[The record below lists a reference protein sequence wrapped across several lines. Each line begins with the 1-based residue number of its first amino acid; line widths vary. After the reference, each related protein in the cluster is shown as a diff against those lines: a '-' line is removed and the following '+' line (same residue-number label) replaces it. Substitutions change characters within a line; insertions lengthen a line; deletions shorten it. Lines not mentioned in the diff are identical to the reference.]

1 MKKLLYHLG
10 LCLSVILLA
19 TGCGSN
25 NLAELLEHVPADA
38 DFVMT
43 GDIKTILESAG
54 GKVEGSEVK
63 MPSYVGEMQSDRE
76 ARNMEEALRWIK
88 NSGIDVTSCAMVFH
102 KFQDRYP
109 VIVFAI
115 ADKDQLKKALE
126 VEGFKEKDEVDDVD
140 IYVKKDDGYSIFEV
154 SLANKYGVELPI
166 PEDTNQHA
174 MGGFMNQSKDNPPK
188 GSLNSDYLEYMK
200 KLREQQ
206 QGQNSNYTRQSYVAI
221 DGGYGYWIDKVY
233 SDDNEGMKIMKQ
245 YLLSLSNRPMADTDM
260 ADYVSDGKA
269 AGMIAKLPSELRREM
284 AKAGVPEE
292 MANLYSGYVC
302 LNVKIDGDEAEARL
316 KLFDANGK
324 AKTTEDWGKMMDMKA
339 KIDPEALAYMSPEE
353 CLVYAVSMKNV
364 NWDKYMDQF
373 ASAANL
379 SRQDKSV
386 LTVMK
391 SYLEKFDGTVA
402 IGVGLKNGKTSI
414 EAIDKG
420 EEVLNHLP
428 VTIVAQTKE
437 GKAASL
443 IKDVKSLLGSQNEIF
458 YTSTANGLRVNLP
471 KNIGTLWF
479 EAKDNML
486 ILSSNPI
493 KKGSN
498 PVAEHVNFQDYIFA
512 AALHLGKDNPLMR
525 DFDVKSDLT
534 ATIAFDAEAGEAVLK
549 LKMTGEGET
558 GLIERFVRSVIGM
571 GKKYEQMREERRQQY
586 YEDYMAADT
595 ILPEPDYYG
604 EDSVAVE

>member
-54 GKVEGSEVK
+54 GKAEGSEVK
-63 MPSYVGEMQSDRE
+63 MPDYIGTMQSDRD
-76 ARNMEEALRWIK
+76 AREMEKDLQWLK
-88 NSGIDVTSCAMVFH
+88 NSGIDVTSGAVVFL
-102 KFQDRYP
+102 KYQDRAP
-109 VIVFAI
+109 FIVFAI
-115 ADKDQLKKALE
+115 TDKDKLKKALE
-126 VEGFKEKDEVDDVD
+126 VEGFNENDKVDDVD
-140 IYVKKDDGYSIFEV
+140 IYVKKDEGE
-154 SLANKYGVELPI
+154 YG
-166 PEDTNQHA
+166 
-174 MGGFMNQSKDNPPK
+174 S
-188 GSLNSDYLEYMK
+188 
-200 KLREQQ
+200 
-206 QGQNSNYTRQSYVAI
+206 YTRNSYVAI
-221 DGGYGYWIDKVY
+221 DGGYGYWIPDVW
-233 SDDNEGMKIMKQ
+233 SDDDKGMKMIKQ
-245 YLLSLSNRPMADTDM
+245 YLLSLSNNTMASTDI
-260 ADYVSDGKA
+260 ADYVSEGNV

-302 LNVKIDGDEAEARL
+302 INSKLDGDEAEARL
-316 KLFDANGK
+316 KLFDENGK
-324 AKTTEDWGKMMDMKA
+324 AKTTEDWNKMMDIKA

-353 CLVYAVSMKNV
+353 SLIYAVSMKNI

-373 ASAANL
+373 DSSGRL
-379 SRQDKSV
+379 SRQDKSF
-386 LTVMK
+386 LTIVK

-402 IGVGLKNGKTSI
+402 IGVGLKNGKASI
-414 EAIDKG
+414 EAIDRG
-420 EEVLNHLP
+420 EKVLDHLP
-428 VTIVAQTKE
+428 LTIVAQTKE

-443 IKDVKSLLGSQNEIF
+443 IKDIKSLLGNQNELF
-458 YTSTANGLRVNLP
+458 YTSTSNGLRLTLP
-471 KNIGTLWF
+471 KEAGTLWL

-486 ILSSNPI
+486 ILSTLPV

-512 AALHLGKDNPLMR
+512 AALHLGKDNALMR
-525 DFDVKSDLT
+525 DFDIKNDLT
-534 ATIAFDAEAGEAVLK
+534 ATLAFDAEEGELVLK
-549 LKMTGEGET
+549 VKMTGEGET

-595 ILPEPDYYG
+595 IAYLPEPDYYG

>member
-54 GKVEGSEVK
+54 GKAEGSEVK
-63 MPSYVGEMQSDRE
+63 MPDYIGTMQSDRD
-76 ARNMEEALRWIK
+76 AREMEKDLQWLK
-88 NSGIDVTSCAMVFH
+88 NSGIDVTSGAVVFL
-102 KFQDRYP
+102 KYQDRAP
-109 VIVFAI
+109 FIVFAI
-115 ADKDQLKKALE
+115 TDKDKLKKALE
-126 VEGFKEKDEVDDVD
+126 VEGFNENDKVDDVD
-140 IYVKKDDGYSIFEV
+140 IYVKKDEGE
-154 SLANKYGVELPI
+154 YG
-166 PEDTNQHA
+166 
-174 MGGFMNQSKDNPPK
+174 S
-188 GSLNSDYLEYMK
+188 
-200 KLREQQ
+200 
-206 QGQNSNYTRQSYVAI
+206 YTRNSYVAI
-221 DGGYGYWIDKVY
+221 DGGYGYWIPDVW
-233 SDDNEGMKIMKQ
+233 SDDDKGMKMIKQ
-245 YLLSLSNRPMADTDM
+245 YLLSLSNNTMASTDI
-260 ADYVSDGKA
+260 ADYVSEGNV

-302 LNVKIDGDEAEARL
+302 INSKLDGDEAEARL
-316 KLFDANGK
+316 KLFDENGK
-324 AKTTEDWGKMMDMKA
+324 AKTTEDWNKMMDIKA

-353 CLVYAVSMKNV
+353 SLIYAVSMKNI

-373 ASAANL
+373 DSSGRL
-379 SRQDKSV
+379 SRQDKSF
-386 LTVMK
+386 LTIVK

-402 IGVGLKNGKTSI
+402 IGVGLKNGKASI
-414 EAIDKG
+414 EAIDRG
-420 EEVLNHLP
+420 EKVLDHLP
-428 VTIVAQTKE
+428 LTIVAQTKE

-443 IKDVKSLLGSQNEIF
+443 IKDIKSLLGNQNELF
-458 YTSTANGLRVNLP
+458 YTSTSNGLRLTLP
-471 KNIGTLWF
+471 KEAGTLWL

-486 ILSSNPI
+486 ILSTLPV

-512 AALHLGKDNPLMR
+512 AALHLGKDNALMR
-525 DFDVKSDLT
+525 DFDIKNDLT
-534 ATIAFDAEAGEAVLK
+534 ATLAFDAEEGELVLK
-549 LKMTGEGET
+549 VKMTGEGET

-595 ILPEPDYYG
+595 TAYLPEPVYYD

>member
-1 MKKLLYHLG
+1 MRIREKPKNCRRNRLKWIILTNFATKRIFCFKKSNNTHTINSKSFTLMKKLLYHLG
-10 LCLSVILLA
+10 LCLSVIILTTA
-19 TGCGSN
+19 CGSN
-25 NLAELLEHVPADA
+25 RLSELLEHVPADA

-54 GKVEGSEVK
+54 GKAEGSEVR
-63 MPSYVGEMQSDRE
+63 MPDYFGEMQSDRE
-76 ARNMEEALRWIK
+76 AREMEEDQRWIK
-88 NSGIDVTSCAMVFH
+88 NSGIDVTSCAMVIH
-102 KFQDRYP
+102 KYQDRYP

-115 ADKDQLKKALE
+115 ADKDKLKKALE

-140 IYVKKDDGYSIFEV
+140 IYVKKDEGYS
-154 SLANKYGVELPI
+154 S
-166 PEDTNQHA
+166 
-174 MGGFMNQSKDNPPK
+174 
-188 GSLNSDYLEYMK
+188 
-200 KLREQQ
+200 
-206 QGQNSNYTRQSYVAI
+206 YTRQSYVAI
-221 DGGYGYWIDKVY
+221 DGGYGYWIGEVW
-233 SDDNEGMKIMKQ
+233 SDDAKGMKMIKQ

-260 ADYVSDGKA
+260 ADYVCDGKA

-302 LNVKIDGDEAEARL
+302 LNAKIDGDEAEARL
-316 KLFDANGK
+316 KLFDENGK

-353 CLVYAVSMKNV
+353 CLVYAVSVKNMD
-364 NWDKYMDQF
+364 WDKYMAQF
-373 ASAANL
+373 ASAARL

-386 LTVMK
+386 LTIIK
-391 SYLEKFDGTVA
+391 SYLEKFDGTLA
-402 IGVGLKNGKTSI
+402 IGVGLKNGKASV

-443 IKDVKSLLGSQNEIF
+443 IKDVKSLLGNQNEIF
-458 YTSTANGLRVNLP
+458 YTSTSNGLRLNLP
-471 KNIGTLWF
+471 KNIGTVWF

-486 ILSSNPI
+486 ILSSLPV

-525 DFDVKSDLT
+525 DLDAKSDLT
-534 ATIAFDAEAGEAVLK
+534 ATLAFDAEAGEAVLR
-549 LKMTGEGET
+549 LKMTGEGEA
-558 GLIERFVRSVIGM
+558 GLIERFLRSVIGM

-595 ILPEPDYYG
+595 LPYEPEPDCYYE
-604 EDSVAVE
+604 EDSVAVD

>member
-54 GKVEGSEVK
+54 GKAEGSEVK
-63 MPSYVGEMQSDRE
+63 MPDYIGTMQSDRD
-76 ARNMEEALRWIK
+76 AREMEKDLQWLK
-88 NSGIDVTSCAMVFH
+88 NSGIDVTSGAVVFL
-102 KFQDRYP
+102 KYQDRAP
-109 VIVFAI
+109 FIVFAI
-115 ADKDQLKKALE
+115 TDKDKLKKALE
-126 VEGFKEKDEVDDVD
+126 VEGFNENDKVDDVD
-140 IYVKKDDGYSIFEV
+140 IYVKKDEGE
-154 SLANKYGVELPI
+154 YG
-166 PEDTNQHA
+166 
-174 MGGFMNQSKDNPPK
+174 S
-188 GSLNSDYLEYMK
+188 
-200 KLREQQ
+200 
-206 QGQNSNYTRQSYVAI
+206 YTRNSYVAI
-221 DGGYGYWIDKVY
+221 DGGYGYWIPDVW
-233 SDDNEGMKIMKQ
+233 SDDDKGMKMIKQ
-245 YLLSLSNRPMADTDM
+245 YLLSLSNNTMASTDI
-260 ADYVSDGKA
+260 ADYVSEGNV

-302 LNVKIDGDEAEARL
+302 INSKLDGDEAEARL
-316 KLFDANGK
+316 KLFDENGK
-324 AKTTEDWGKMMDMKA
+324 AKTTEDWNKMMDIKA

-353 CLVYAVSMKNV
+353 SLIYAVSMKNI

-373 ASAANL
+373 DSSGRL
-379 SRQDKSV
+379 SRQDKSF
-386 LTVMK
+386 LTIVK

-402 IGVGLKNGKTSI
+402 IGVGLKNGKASI
-414 EAIDKG
+414 EAIDRG
-420 EEVLNHLP
+420 EKVLDHLP

-443 IKDVKSLLGSQNEIF
+443 IKDIKSLLGNQNELF
-458 YTSTANGLRVNLP
+458 YTSTSNGLKLTLP
-471 KNIGTLWF
+471 KEAGTLWL

-486 ILSSNPI
+486 ILSTLPV

-512 AALHLGKDNPLMR
+512 AALHLGKDNALMR
-525 DFDVKSDLT
+525 DFDIKNDLT
-534 ATIAFDAEAGEAVLK
+534 ATLAFDAEEGELVLK
-549 LKMTGEGET
+549 VKMTGEGET

-586 YEDYMAADT
+586 YEDYMAANT
-595 ILPEPDYYG
+595 ILPEPVYYD

>member
-38 DFVMT
+38 DFVIT

-54 GKVEGSEVK
+54 GKAEGSEVK
-63 MPSYVGEMQSDRE
+63 MPDYIGTMQSDRD
-76 ARNMEEALRWIK
+76 AREMEKDLQWLK
-88 NSGIDVTSCAMVFH
+88 NSGIDVTSGAVVFL
-102 KFQDRYP
+102 KYQDRAP
-109 VIVFAI
+109 FIVFAI
-115 ADKDQLKKALE
+115 TDKDKLKKALE
-126 VEGFKEKDEVDDVD
+126 VEGFNENDKVDDVD
-140 IYVKKDDGYSIFEV
+140 IYVKKDEGE
-154 SLANKYGVELPI
+154 YG
-166 PEDTNQHA
+166 
-174 MGGFMNQSKDNPPK
+174 S
-188 GSLNSDYLEYMK
+188 
-200 KLREQQ
+200 
-206 QGQNSNYTRQSYVAI
+206 YTRNSYVAI
-221 DGGYGYWIDKVY
+221 DGGYGYWIPDVW
-233 SDDNEGMKIMKQ
+233 SDDDKGMKMIKQ
-245 YLLSLSNRPMADTDM
+245 YLLSLSNHTMASTDI
-260 ADYVSDGKA
+260 ADYVSEGNV

-292 MANLYSGYVC
+292 MANLLYSGYVC
-302 LNVKIDGDEAEARL
+302 INSKLDGDEAEARL
-316 KLFDANGK
+316 KLFDENGK
-324 AKTTEDWGKMMDMKA
+324 AKTTEDWNKMMDIKA

-353 CLVYAVSMKNV
+353 SLIYAVSMKNI

-373 ASAANL
+373 DSSGRL
-379 SRQDKSV
+379 SRQDKSF
-386 LTVMK
+386 LTIVK

-402 IGVGLKNGKTSI
+402 IGVGLKNGKASI
-414 EAIDKG
+414 EAIDRG
-420 EEVLNHLP
+420 EKVLDHLP
-428 VTIVAQTKE
+428 LTIVAQTKE

-443 IKDVKSLLGSQNEIF
+443 IKDIKSLLGNQNELF
-458 YTSTANGLRVNLP
+458 YTSTSNGLRLTLP
-471 KNIGTLWF
+471 KEAGTLWL

-486 ILSSNPI
+486 ILSTLPV

-512 AALHLGKDNPLMR
+512 AALHLGKDNALMR
-525 DFDVKSDLT
+525 DFDIKNDLT
-534 ATIAFDAEAGEAVLK
+534 ATLAFDAEEGELVLK
-549 LKMTGEGET
+549 VKMTGEGET

-595 ILPEPDYYG
+595 IAYLPEPDYYG

>member
-38 DFVMT
+38 DFVIT

-54 GKVEGSEVK
+54 GKAEGSEVK
-63 MPSYVGEMQSDRE
+63 MPDYIGTMQSDRD
-76 ARNMEEALRWIK
+76 AREMEKNLQWLK
-88 NSGIDVTSCAMVFH
+88 NSGIDVTSGAVVFL
-102 KFQDRYP
+102 KYQDRAP
-109 VIVFAI
+109 FIVFAI
-115 ADKDQLKKALE
+115 TDKDKLKKALE
-126 VEGFKEKDEVDDVD
+126 VEGFNENDKVDDVD
-140 IYVKKDDGYSIFEV
+140 IYVKKDEGE
-154 SLANKYGVELPI
+154 YG
-166 PEDTNQHA
+166 
-174 MGGFMNQSKDNPPK
+174 S
-188 GSLNSDYLEYMK
+188 
-200 KLREQQ
+200 
-206 QGQNSNYTRQSYVAI
+206 YTRNSYVAI
-221 DGGYGYWIDKVY
+221 DGGYGYWIPDVW
-233 SDDNEGMKIMKQ
+233 SDDDKGMKMIKQ
-245 YLLSLSNRPMADTDM
+245 YLLSLSNNTMASTDI
-260 ADYVSDGKA
+260 ADYVSEGNV

-302 LNVKIDGDEAEARL
+302 INSKLDGDEAEARL
-316 KLFDANGK
+316 KLFDENGK
-324 AKTTEDWGKMMDMKA
+324 AKTTEDWNKMMDIKA

-353 CLVYAVSMKNV
+353 SLIYAVSMKNI

-373 ASAANL
+373 DSSGRL
-379 SRQDKSV
+379 SRQDKSF
-386 LTVMK
+386 LTIVK

-402 IGVGLKNGKTSI
+402 IGVGLKNGKASI
-414 EAIDKG
+414 EAIDRG
-420 EEVLNHLP
+420 EKVLDHLP

-443 IKDVKSLLGSQNEIF
+443 IKDIKSLLGNQNELF
-458 YTSTANGLRVNLP
+458 YTSTSNGLRLTLP
-471 KNIGTLWF
+471 KEAGTLWL

-486 ILSSNPI
+486 ILSTLPV

-512 AALHLGKDNPLMR
+512 AALHLGKDNALMR
-525 DFDVKSDLT
+525 DFDIKNDLT
-534 ATIAFDAEAGEAVLK
+534 ATLAFDAEEGELVLK
-549 LKMTGEGET
+549 VKMTGEGET

-595 ILPEPDYYG
+595 IAYLPEPDYYG

>member
-38 DFVMT
+38 DFVIT

-54 GKVEGSEVK
+54 GKAEGSEVK
-63 MPSYVGEMQSDRE
+63 MPDYIGTMQSDRD
-76 ARNMEEALRWIK
+76 AREMEKDLQWLK
-88 NSGIDVTSCAMVFH
+88 NSGIDVTSGAVVFL
-102 KFQDRYP
+102 KYQDRAP
-109 VIVFAI
+109 FIVFAI
-115 ADKDQLKKALE
+115 TDKDKLKKALE
-126 VEGFKEKDEVDDVD
+126 VEGFNENDKVDDVD
-140 IYVKKDDGYSIFEV
+140 IYVKKDEGE
-154 SLANKYGVELPI
+154 YG
-166 PEDTNQHA
+166 
-174 MGGFMNQSKDNPPK
+174 S
-188 GSLNSDYLEYMK
+188 
-200 KLREQQ
+200 
-206 QGQNSNYTRQSYVAI
+206 YTRNSYVAI
-221 DGGYGYWIDKVY
+221 DGGYGYWIPDVW
-233 SDDNEGMKIMKQ
+233 SDDDKGMKMIKQ
-245 YLLSLSNRPMADTDM
+245 YLLSLSNHTMASTDI
-260 ADYVSDGKA
+260 ADYVSEGNV

-302 LNVKIDGDEAEARL
+302 INSKLDGDEAEARL
-316 KLFDANGK
+316 KLFDENGK
-324 AKTTEDWGKMMDMKA
+324 AKTTEDWNKMMDIKA

-353 CLVYAVSMKNV
+353 SLIYAVSMKNI

-373 ASAANL
+373 DSSGRL
-379 SRQDKSV
+379 SRQDKSF
-386 LTVMK
+386 LTIVK

-402 IGVGLKNGKTSI
+402 IGVGLKNGKASI
-414 EAIDKG
+414 EAIDRG
-420 EEVLNHLP
+420 EKVLDHLP
-428 VTIVAQTKE
+428 LTIVAQTKE

-443 IKDVKSLLGSQNEIF
+443 IKDIKSLLGNQNELF
-458 YTSTANGLRVNLP
+458 YTSTSNGLRLTLP
-471 KNIGTLWF
+471 QEAGTLWL

-486 ILSSNPI
+486 ILSTLPV

-512 AALHLGKDNPLMR
+512 AALHLGKDNALMR
-525 DFDVKSDLT
+525 DFDIKNDLT
-534 ATIAFDAEAGEAVLK
+534 ATLAFDAEEGELVLK
-549 LKMTGEGET
+549 VKMTGEGET

-595 ILPEPDYYG
+595 IAYLPEPDYYG

>member
-10 LCLSVILLA
+10 LCLSIILLA

-38 DFVMT
+38 DFVIT

-54 GKVEGSEVK
+54 GKAEGSEVK
-63 MPSYVGEMQSDRE
+63 MPDYIGTMQSDRD
-76 ARNMEEALRWIK
+76 AREMEKDLQWLK
-88 NSGIDVTSCAMVFH
+88 NSGIDVTSGAVVFL
-102 KFQDRYP
+102 KYQDRAP
-109 VIVFAI
+109 FIVFAI
-115 ADKDQLKKALE
+115 TDKDKLEKALE
-126 VEGFKEKDEVDDVD
+126 VEGFNENDKVDDVD
-140 IYVKKDDGYSIFEV
+140 IYVKKDEGE
-154 SLANKYGVELPI
+154 YG
-166 PEDTNQHA
+166 
-174 MGGFMNQSKDNPPK
+174 S
-188 GSLNSDYLEYMK
+188 
-200 KLREQQ
+200 
-206 QGQNSNYTRQSYVAI
+206 YTRNSYVAI
-221 DGGYGYWIDKVY
+221 DGGYGYWIPDVW
-233 SDDNEGMKIMKQ
+233 SDDDKGMKMIKQ
-245 YLLSLSNRPMADTDM
+245 YLLSLSNHTMASTDI
-260 ADYVSDGKA
+260 ADYVSEGNV

-316 KLFDANGK
+316 KLFDENGK

-386 LTVMK
+386 LTVVK

-525 DFDVKSDLT
+525 DFDVKSNLT

-549 LKMTGEGET
+549 LKMTGDGEA
-558 GLIERFVRSVIGM
+558 GLIERFLRSVIGM

-595 ILPEPDYYG
+595 LPYEPEPDCYYE
-604 EDSVAVE
+604 EDSVAVD

>member
-38 DFVMT
+38 DFVIT

-54 GKVEGSEVK
+54 GKAEGSEVK
-63 MPSYVGEMQSDRE
+63 MPDYIGTMQSDRD
-76 ARNMEEALRWIK
+76 AREMEKDLQWLK
-88 NSGIDVTSCAMVFH
+88 NSGIDVTSGAVVFL
-102 KFQDRYP
+102 KYQDRAP
-109 VIVFAI
+109 FIVFAI
-115 ADKDQLKKALE
+115 TDKDKLKKALE
-126 VEGFKEKDEVDDVD
+126 VEGFNENDKVDDVD
-140 IYVKKDDGYSIFEV
+140 IYVKKDEGE
-154 SLANKYGVELPI
+154 YG
-166 PEDTNQHA
+166 
-174 MGGFMNQSKDNPPK
+174 S
-188 GSLNSDYLEYMK
+188 
-200 KLREQQ
+200 
-206 QGQNSNYTRQSYVAI
+206 YTRNSYVAI
-221 DGGYGYWIDKVY
+221 DGGYGYWIPDVW
-233 SDDNEGMKIMKQ
+233 SDDDKGMKMIKQ
-245 YLLSLSNRPMADTDM
+245 YLLSLSNNTMASTDI
-260 ADYVSDGKA
+260 ADYVSEGNV

-302 LNVKIDGDEAEARL
+302 INSKLDGDEAEARL
-316 KLFDANGK
+316 KLFDENGK
-324 AKTTEDWGKMMDMKA
+324 AKTTEDWNKMMDIKA

-353 CLVYAVSMKNV
+353 SLIYAVSMKNI

-373 ASAANL
+373 DSSGRL
-379 SRQDKSV
+379 SRQDKSF
-386 LTVMK
+386 LTIVK

-402 IGVGLKNGKTSI
+402 IGVGLKNGKASI
-414 EAIDKG
+414 EAIDRG
-420 EEVLNHLP
+420 EKVLDHLP

-443 IKDVKSLLGSQNEIF
+443 IKDIKSLLGNQNELF
-458 YTSTANGLRVNLP
+458 YTSTSNGLRLTLP
-471 KNIGTLWF
+471 KEAGTLWL

-486 ILSSNPI
+486 ILSTLPV

-512 AALHLGKDNPLMR
+512 AALHLGKDNALMR
-525 DFDVKSDLT
+525 DFDIKNDLT
-534 ATIAFDAEAGEAVLK
+534 ATLAFDAEEGELVLK
-549 LKMTGEGET
+549 VKMTGEGET

-595 ILPEPDYYG
+595 IAYLPEPVYYD

>member
-38 DFVMT
+38 DFVIT

-54 GKVEGSEVK
+54 GKAEGSEVK
-63 MPSYVGEMQSDRE
+63 MPDYIGTMQSDRD
-76 ARNMEEALRWIK
+76 AREMEKDLQWLK
-88 NSGIDVTSCAMVFH
+88 NSGIDVTSGAVVFL
-102 KFQDRYP
+102 KYQDRAP
-109 VIVFAI
+109 FIVFAI
-115 ADKDQLKKALE
+115 TDKDKLKKALE
-126 VEGFKEKDEVDDVD
+126 VEGFNENDKVDDVD
-140 IYVKKDDGYSIFEV
+140 IYVKKDEGE
-154 SLANKYGVELPI
+154 YG
-166 PEDTNQHA
+166 
-174 MGGFMNQSKDNPPK
+174 S
-188 GSLNSDYLEYMK
+188 
-200 KLREQQ
+200 
-206 QGQNSNYTRQSYVAI
+206 YTRNSYVAF
-221 DGGYGYWIDKVY
+221 DGGYGYWIPDVW
-233 SDDNEGMKIMKQ
+233 SDDDKGMKMIKQ
-245 YLLSLSNRPMADTDM
+245 YLLSLSNNTMASTDI
-260 ADYVSDGKA
+260 ADYVSEGNV

-302 LNVKIDGDEAEARL
+302 INSKLDGDEAEARL
-316 KLFDANGK
+316 KLFDENGK
-324 AKTTEDWGKMMDMKA
+324 AKTTEDWNKMMDIKA

-353 CLVYAVSMKNV
+353 SLIYAVSMKNI

-373 ASAANL
+373 DSSGRL
-379 SRQDKSV
+379 SRQDKSF
-386 LTVMK
+386 LTIVK

-402 IGVGLKNGKTSI
+402 IGVGLKNGKASI
-414 EAIDKG
+414 EAIDRG
-420 EEVLNHLP
+420 EKVLDHLP

-443 IKDVKSLLGSQNEIF
+443 IKDIKSLLGNQNELF
-458 YTSTANGLRVNLP
+458 YTSTSNGLRLTLP
-471 KNIGTLWF
+471 QEAGTLWL

-486 ILSSNPI
+486 ILSTLPV

-512 AALHLGKDNPLMR
+512 AALHLGKDNALMR
-525 DFDVKSDLT
+525 DFDIKNDLT
-534 ATIAFDAEAGEAVLK
+534 ATLAFDAEEGELVLK
-549 LKMTGEGET
+549 VKMTGEGET

>member
-38 DFVMT
+38 DFVIT

-54 GKVEGSEVK
+54 GKAEGSEVK
-63 MPSYVGEMQSDRE
+63 MPDYIGTMQSDRD
-76 ARNMEEALRWIK
+76 AREMEKDLQWLK
-88 NSGIDVTSCAMVFH
+88 NSGIDVTSGAVVFL
-102 KFQDRYP
+102 KYQDRAP
-109 VIVFAI
+109 FIVFAI
-115 ADKDQLKKALE
+115 TDKDKLKKALE
-126 VEGFKEKDEVDDVD
+126 VEGFKENDKVDDVD
-140 IYVKKDDGYSIFEV
+140 IYVKKDEGE
-154 SLANKYGVELPI
+154 YG
-166 PEDTNQHA
+166 
-174 MGGFMNQSKDNPPK
+174 S
-188 GSLNSDYLEYMK
+188 
-200 KLREQQ
+200 
-206 QGQNSNYTRQSYVAI
+206 YTRNSYVAI
-221 DGGYGYWIDKVY
+221 DGGYGYWIPDVW
-233 SDDNEGMKIMKQ
+233 SDDDKGMKMIKQ
-245 YLLSLSNRPMADTDM
+245 YLLSLSNNTMASTDI
-260 ADYVSDGKA
+260 ADYVSEGNV

-302 LNVKIDGDEAEARL
+302 INSKLDGDEAEARL
-316 KLFDANGK
+316 KLFDENGK
-324 AKTTEDWGKMMDMKA
+324 VKTTEDWNKMMDIKA

-353 CLVYAVSMKNV
+353 SLIYAVSMKNI

-373 ASAANL
+373 DSSGRL
-379 SRQDKSV
+379 SRQDKSF
-386 LTVMK
+386 LTIVK

-402 IGVGLKNGKTSI
+402 IGVGLKNGKASI
-414 EAIDKG
+414 EAIDRG
-420 EEVLNHLP
+420 EKVLDHLP

-443 IKDVKSLLGSQNEIF
+443 IKDIKSLLGNQNELF
-458 YTSTANGLRVNLP
+458 YTSTSNGLRLTLP
-471 KNIGTLWF
+471 QEAGTLWL

-486 ILSSNPI
+486 ILSTLPV

-512 AALHLGKDNPLMR
+512 AALHLGKDNALMR
-525 DFDVKSDLT
+525 DFDIKNDLT
-534 ATIAFDAEAGEAVLK
+534 ATLAFDAEEGELVLK
-549 LKMTGEGET
+549 VKMTGEGET

-595 ILPEPDYYG
+595 ILSEPVYYD

>member
-38 DFVMT
+38 DYVIT

-54 GKVEGSEVK
+54 GKAEGSEVK
-63 MPSYVGEMQSDRE
+63 MPDYIGTMQSDRD
-76 ARNMEEALRWIK
+76 AREMEKNLQWLK
-88 NSGIDVTSCAMVFH
+88 NSGIDVTSGAVVFL
-102 KFQDRYP
+102 KYQDRAP
-109 VIVFAI
+109 FIVFTI
-115 ADKDQLKKALE
+115 TDKDKLKKALE
-126 VEGFKEKDEVDDVD
+126 VEGFNENDKVDDVD
-140 IYVKKDDGYSIFEV
+140 IYVKKDEGE
-154 SLANKYGVELPI
+154 YG
-166 PEDTNQHA
+166 
-174 MGGFMNQSKDNPPK
+174 S
-188 GSLNSDYLEYMK
+188 
-200 KLREQQ
+200 
-206 QGQNSNYTRQSYVAI
+206 YTRNSYVAI
-221 DGGYGYWIDKVY
+221 DGGYGYWIPDVW
-233 SDDNEGMKIMKQ
+233 SDDDKGMKMIKQ
-245 YLLSLSNRPMADTDM
+245 YLLSLSNNTMASTDI
-260 ADYVSDGKA
+260 ADYVSEGNV

-302 LNVKIDGDEAEARL
+302 INSKLDGDEAEARL
-316 KLFDANGK
+316 KLFDENGK
-324 AKTTEDWGKMMDMKA
+324 AKTTEDWNKMMDIKA

-353 CLVYAVSMKNV
+353 SLIYAVSMKNI

-373 ASAANL
+373 DSSGRL
-379 SRQDKSV
+379 SRQDKSF
-386 LTVMK
+386 LTIVK

-402 IGVGLKNGKTSI
+402 IGVGLKNGKASI
-414 EAIDKG
+414 EAIDRG
-420 EEVLNHLP
+420 EKVLDHLP
-428 VTIVAQTKE
+428 LTIVAQTKE

-443 IKDVKSLLGSQNEIF
+443 IKDIKSLLGNQNELF
-458 YTSTANGLRVNLP
+458 YTSTSNGLRLTLP
-471 KNIGTLWF
+471 KEAGTLWL

-486 ILSSNPI
+486 ILSTLPV

-512 AALHLGKDNPLMR
+512 AALHLGKDNALMR
-525 DFDVKSDLT
+525 DFDIKNDLT
-534 ATIAFDAEAGEAVLK
+534 ATLAFDAEEGELVLK
-549 LKMTGEGET
+549 VKMTGEGET

>member
-19 TGCGSN
+19 TGCGSK

-38 DFVMT
+38 DFVIT

-54 GKVEGSEVK
+54 GKAEGSEVK
-63 MPSYVGEMQSDRE
+63 MPDYIGTMQSDRD
-76 ARNMEEALRWIK
+76 AREMEKDLQWLK
-88 NSGIDVTSCAMVFH
+88 NSGIDVTSGAVVFL
-102 KFQDRYP
+102 KYQDRAP
-109 VIVFAI
+109 FIVFAI
-115 ADKDQLKKALE
+115 TDKDKLKKALE
-126 VEGFKEKDEVDDVD
+126 VEGFNENDKVDDVD
-140 IYVKKDDGYSIFEV
+140 IYVKKDEGE
-154 SLANKYGVELPI
+154 YG
-166 PEDTNQHA
+166 
-174 MGGFMNQSKDNPPK
+174 S
-188 GSLNSDYLEYMK
+188 
-200 KLREQQ
+200 
-206 QGQNSNYTRQSYVAI
+206 YTRNSYVAI
-221 DGGYGYWIDKVY
+221 DGGYGYWIPDVW
-233 SDDNEGMKIMKQ
+233 SDDDKGMKMIKQ
-245 YLLSLSNRPMADTDM
+245 YLLSLSNHTMASTDI
-260 ADYVSDGKA
+260 ADYVSEGNV

-302 LNVKIDGDEAEARL
+302 INSKLDGDEAEARL
-316 KLFDANGK
+316 KLFDENGK
-324 AKTTEDWGKMMDMKA
+324 AKTTEDWNKMMDIKA
-339 KIDPEALAYMSPEE
+339 KIDPEALAYMNPEE
-353 CLVYAVSMKNV
+353 SLIYAVSMKNI
-364 NWDKYMDQF
+364 NWDKYMDQLD
-373 ASAANL
+373 SSGRL
-379 SRQDKSV
+379 SRQDKSF
-386 LTVMK
+386 LTIVK

-402 IGVGLKNGKTSI
+402 IGVGLKNGKASI
-414 EAIDKG
+414 EAIDRG
-420 EEVLNHLP
+420 EKVLDHLP

-443 IKDVKSLLGSQNEIF
+443 IKDIKSLLGNQNELF
-458 YTSTANGLRVNLP
+458 YTSTSNGLRLTLP
-471 KNIGTLWF
+471 KEAGTLWL

-486 ILSSNPI
+486 ILSTLPV

-549 LKMTGEGET
+549 LKMTGDGEA
-558 GLIERFVRSVIGM
+558 GLIERFLRSVIGM

-595 ILPEPDYYG
+595 IAYLPEPVYYD

>member
-38 DFVMT
+38 DFVIT

-54 GKVEGSEVK
+54 GKAEGSEVK
-63 MPSYVGEMQSDRE
+63 MPDYIGTMQSDRD
-76 ARNMEEALRWIK
+76 AREMEKDLQWLK
-88 NSGIDVTSCAMVFH
+88 NSGIDVTSGAVVFL
-102 KFQDRYP
+102 KYQDRAP
-109 VIVFAI
+109 FIVFAI
-115 ADKDQLKKALE
+115 TDKDKLKKALE
-126 VEGFKEKDEVDDVD
+126 VEGFNENDKVDDVD
-140 IYVKKDDGYSIFEV
+140 IYVKKDEGE
-154 SLANKYGVELPI
+154 YG
-166 PEDTNQHA
+166 
-174 MGGFMNQSKDNPPK
+174 S
-188 GSLNSDYLEYMK
+188 
-200 KLREQQ
+200 
-206 QGQNSNYTRQSYVAI
+206 YTRNSYVAI
-221 DGGYGYWIDKVY
+221 DGGYGYWIPDVW
-233 SDDNEGMKIMKQ
+233 SDDDKGMKMIKQ
-245 YLLSLSNRPMADTDM
+245 YLLSLSNHTMASTDI
-260 ADYVSDGKA
+260 ADYVSEGNV

-302 LNVKIDGDEAEARL
+302 INSKLDGDEAEARL
-316 KLFDANGK
+316 KLFDENGK
-324 AKTTEDWGKMMDMKA
+324 AKTTEDWNKMMDIKA

-353 CLVYAVSMKNV
+353 SLIYAVSMKNI
-364 NWDKYMDQF
+364 NWDKYMDQLD
-373 ASAANL
+373 SSGRL
-379 SRQDKSV
+379 SRQDKSF
-386 LTVMK
+386 LTIVK

-402 IGVGLKNGKTSI
+402 IGVGLKNGKASI
-414 EAIDKG
+414 EAIDRG
-420 EEVLNHLP
+420 EKVLDHLP

-443 IKDVKSLLGSQNEIF
+443 IKDIKSLLGNQNELF
-458 YTSTANGLRVNLP
+458 YTSTSNGLRLTLP
-471 KNIGTLWF
+471 KEAGTLWL

-486 ILSSNPI
+486 ILSTLPV

-512 AALHLGKDNPLMR
+512 AALHLGKDNALMR
-525 DFDVKSDLT
+525 DFDIKNDLT
-534 ATIAFDAEAGEAVLK
+534 ATLAFDAEEGELVLK
-549 LKMTGEGET
+549 VKMTGEGET

>member
-38 DFVMT
+38 DFVIT

-54 GKVEGSEVK
+54 GKAEGSEVK
-63 MPSYVGEMQSDRE
+63 MPDYIGTMQSDRD
-76 ARNMEEALRWIK
+76 AREMEKDLQWLK
-88 NSGIDVTSCAMVFH
+88 NSGIDVTSGAVVFL
-102 KFQDRYP
+102 KYQDRAP
-109 VIVFAI
+109 FIVFAI
-115 ADKDQLKKALE
+115 TDKDKLKKALE
-126 VEGFKEKDEVDDVD
+126 VEGFNENDKVDDVD
-140 IYVKKDDGYSIFEV
+140 IYVKKDEGE
-154 SLANKYGVELPI
+154 YG
-166 PEDTNQHA
+166 
-174 MGGFMNQSKDNPPK
+174 S
-188 GSLNSDYLEYMK
+188 
-200 KLREQQ
+200 
-206 QGQNSNYTRQSYVAI
+206 YTRNSYVAI
-221 DGGYGYWIDKVY
+221 DGGYGYWIPDVW
-233 SDDNEGMKIMKQ
+233 SDDDKGMKMIKQ
-245 YLLSLSNRPMADTDM
+245 YLLSLSNNTMASTDI
-260 ADYVSDGKA
+260 ADYVSEGNV

-302 LNVKIDGDEAEARL
+302 INSKLDGDEAEARL
-316 KLFDANGK
+316 KLFDENGK
-324 AKTTEDWGKMMDMKA
+324 AKTTEDWNKMMDIKA

-353 CLVYAVSMKNV
+353 SLIYAVSMKNI

-373 ASAANL
+373 DSSGRL
-379 SRQDKSV
+379 SRQDKSF
-386 LTVMK
+386 LTIVK

-402 IGVGLKNGKTSI
+402 IGVGLKNGKASI
-414 EAIDKG
+414 EAIDRG
-420 EEVLNHLP
+420 EKVLDHLP

-443 IKDVKSLLGSQNEIF
+443 IKDIKSLLGNQNELF
-458 YTSTANGLRVNLP
+458 YTSTSNGLRLTLP
-471 KNIGTLWF
+471 KEAGTLWL

-486 ILSSNPI
+486 ILSTLPV

-512 AALHLGKDNPLMR
+512 AALHLGKDNALMR
-525 DFDVKSDLT
+525 DFDIKNDLT
-534 ATIAFDAEAGEAVLK
+534 ATLAFDAEEGELVLK
-549 LKMTGEGET
+549 VKMTGEGET

-595 ILPEPDYYG
+595 IAYLPEPDYYG

>member
-10 LCLSVILLA
+10 LCLSVIILTTA
-19 TGCGSN
+19 CGSN
-25 NLAELLEHVPADA
+25 RLSELLEHVPADA

-54 GKVEGSEVK
+54 GKAEGSEVR
-63 MPSYVGEMQSDRE
+63 MPDYFGEMQSDRE
-76 ARNMEEALRWIK
+76 AREMEEDQRWIK
-88 NSGIDVTSCAMVFH
+88 NSGIDVTSCAMVIH
-102 KFQDRYP
+102 KYQDRYP

-115 ADKDQLKKALE
+115 ADKDKLKKALE

-140 IYVKKDDGYSIFEV
+140 IYVKKDEGYS
-154 SLANKYGVELPI
+154 S
-166 PEDTNQHA
+166 
-174 MGGFMNQSKDNPPK
+174 
-188 GSLNSDYLEYMK
+188 
-200 KLREQQ
+200 
-206 QGQNSNYTRQSYVAI
+206 YTRQSYVAI
-221 DGGYGYWIDKVY
+221 DGGYGYWIGEVW
-233 SDDNEGMKIMKQ
+233 SDDAKGMKMIKQ

-260 ADYVSDGKA
+260 ADYVCDGKA

-302 LNVKIDGDEAEARL
+302 LNAKIDGDEAEARL
-316 KLFDANGK
+316 KLFDENGK

-353 CLVYAVSMKNV
+353 CLVYAVSVKNMD
-364 NWDKYMDQF
+364 WDKYMAQF
-373 ASAANL
+373 ASAARL

-386 LTVMK
+386 LTIIK
-391 SYLEKFDGTVA
+391 SYLEKFDGTLA
-402 IGVGLKNGKTSI
+402 IGVGLKNGKASV

-443 IKDVKSLLGSQNEIF
+443 IKDVKSLLGNQNEIF
-458 YTSTANGLRVNLP
+458 YTSTSNGLRLNLP
-471 KNIGTLWF
+471 KNIGTVWF

-486 ILSSNPI
+486 ILSSLPV

-525 DFDVKSDLT
+525 DLDAKSDLT
-534 ATIAFDAEAGEAVLK
+534 ATLAFDAEAGEAVLK
-549 LKMTGEGET
+549 LKMTGDGEA
-558 GLIERFVRSVIGM
+558 GLIERFLRSVIGM

-595 ILPEPDYYG
+595 LPYEPEPDCYYE
-604 EDSVAVE
+604 EDSVAVD

>member
-1 MKKLLYHLG
+1 MKKLFYHLG
-10 LCLSVILLA
+10 LCLSVIILTTA
-19 TGCGSN
+19 CGSN
-25 NLAELLEHVPADA
+25 RLAELLEHVPADA

-54 GKVEGSEVK
+54 GKAEGSEVK

-88 NSGIDVTSCAMVFH
+88 NSGIDVTSSALVGL
-102 KFQDRYP
+102 KYQDQCP
-109 VIVFAI
+109 VVVFAI
-115 ADKDQLKKALE
+115 ADKDKLKKALE

-140 IYVKKDDGYSIFEV
+140 IYVKKDEGYS
-154 SLANKYGVELPI
+154 S
-166 PEDTNQHA
+166 
-174 MGGFMNQSKDNPPK
+174 
-188 GSLNSDYLEYMK
+188 
-200 KLREQQ
+200 
-206 QGQNSNYTRQSYVAI
+206 YTRQSYVAI

-525 DFDVKSDLT
+525 DFDVKSDFT

-549 LKMTGEGET
+549 LKMTGDGEA
-558 GLIERFVRSVIGM
+558 GLIERFLRSVIGM

-595 ILPEPDYYG
+595 LPYEPEPDCYYE
-604 EDSVAVE
+604 EDSVAVD

>member
-38 DFVMT
+38 DFVIT

-54 GKVEGSEVK
+54 GKAEGSEVK
-63 MPSYVGEMQSDRE
+63 MPDYIGTMQSDRD
-76 ARNMEEALRWIK
+76 AREMEKDLQWLK
-88 NSGIDVTSCAMVFH
+88 NSGIDVTSGAVVFL
-102 KFQDRYP
+102 KYQDRAP
-109 VIVFAI
+109 FIVFAI
-115 ADKDQLKKALE
+115 TDKDKLKKALE
-126 VEGFKEKDEVDDVD
+126 VEGFNENDKVDDVD
-140 IYVKKDDGYSIFEV
+140 IYVKKDEGE
-154 SLANKYGVELPI
+154 YG
-166 PEDTNQHA
+166 
-174 MGGFMNQSKDNPPK
+174 S
-188 GSLNSDYLEYMK
+188 
-200 KLREQQ
+200 
-206 QGQNSNYTRQSYVAI
+206 YTRNSYVAI
-221 DGGYGYWIDKVY
+221 DGGYGYWIPDVW
-233 SDDNEGMKIMKQ
+233 SDDDKGMKMIKQ
-245 YLLSLSNRPMADTDM
+245 YLLSLSNNTMASTDI
-260 ADYVSDGKA
+260 ADYVSEGNV

-302 LNVKIDGDEAEARL
+302 INSKLDGDEAEARL
-316 KLFDANGK
+316 KLFDENGK
-324 AKTTEDWGKMMDMKA
+324 AKTTEDWNKMMDIKA

-353 CLVYAVSMKNV
+353 NLIYAVSMKNI

-373 ASAANL
+373 DSSGRL
-379 SRQDKSV
+379 SRQDKSF
-386 LTVMK
+386 LTIVK

-402 IGVGLKNGKTSI
+402 IGVGLKNGKASI
-414 EAIDKG
+414 EAIDRG
-420 EEVLNHLP
+420 EKVLDHLP

-443 IKDVKSLLGSQNEIF
+443 IKDIKSLLGNQNELF
-458 YTSTANGLRVNLP
+458 YTSTSNGLRLTLP
-471 KNIGTLWF
+471 KEAGTLWL

-486 ILSSNPI
+486 ILSTLPV

-512 AALHLGKDNPLMR
+512 AALHLGKDNALMR
-525 DFDVKSDLT
+525 DFDIKNDLT
-534 ATIAFDAEAGEAVLK
+534 ATLAFDAEEGELVLK
-549 LKMTGEGET
+549 VKMTGEGET

>member
-38 DFVMT
+38 DFVIT

-54 GKVEGSEVK
+54 GKAEGSEVK
-63 MPSYVGEMQSDRE
+63 MPDYIGTMQSDRD
-76 ARNMEEALRWIK
+76 AREMEKNLQWLK
-88 NSGIDVTSCAMVFH
+88 NSGIDVTSGAVVFL
-102 KFQDRYP
+102 KYQDRAP
-109 VIVFAI
+109 FIVFAI
-115 ADKDQLKKALE
+115 TDKDKLKKALE
-126 VEGFKEKDEVDDVD
+126 VEGFNENDKVDDVD
-140 IYVKKDDGYSIFEV
+140 IYVKKDEGE
-154 SLANKYGVELPI
+154 YG
-166 PEDTNQHA
+166 
-174 MGGFMNQSKDNPPK
+174 S
-188 GSLNSDYLEYMK
+188 
-200 KLREQQ
+200 
-206 QGQNSNYTRQSYVAI
+206 YTRNSYVAI
-221 DGGYGYWIDKVY
+221 DGGYGYWIPDVW
-233 SDDNEGMKIMKQ
+233 SDDDKGMKMIKQ
-245 YLLSLSNRPMADTDM
+245 YLLSLSNHTMASTDI
-260 ADYVSDGKA
+260 ADYVSEGNV

-302 LNVKIDGDEAEARL
+302 INSKLDGDEAEARL
-316 KLFDANGK
+316 KLFDENGK
-324 AKTTEDWGKMMDMKA
+324 AKTTEDWNKMMDIKA

-353 CLVYAVSMKNV
+353 SLIYAVSMKNI

-373 ASAANL
+373 DSSGRL
-379 SRQDKSV
+379 SRQDKSF
-386 LTVMK
+386 LTIVK

-402 IGVGLKNGKTSI
+402 IGVGLKNGKASI
-414 EAIDKG
+414 EAIDRG
-420 EEVLNHLP
+420 EKVLDHLP
-428 VTIVAQTKE
+428 LTIVAQTKE

-443 IKDVKSLLGSQNEIF
+443 IKDIKSLLGNQNELF
-458 YTSTANGLRVNLP
+458 YTSTSNGLRLTLP
-471 KNIGTLWF
+471 KEAGTLWL

-486 ILSSNPI
+486 ILSTLPV

-512 AALHLGKDNPLMR
+512 AALHLGKDNALMR
-525 DFDVKSDLT
+525 DFDIKNDLT
-534 ATIAFDAEAGEAVLK
+534 ATLAFDAEEGELVLK
-549 LKMTGEGET
+549 VKMTGEGET

-595 ILPEPDYYG
+595 ILPEPVYYD

>member
-38 DFVMT
+38 DFVIT

-54 GKVEGSEVK
+54 GKAEGSEVK
-63 MPSYVGEMQSDRE
+63 MPDYIGTMQSDRD
-76 ARNMEEALRWIK
+76 AREMEKDLQWLK
-88 NSGIDVTSCAMVFH
+88 NSGIDVTSGAVVFL
-102 KFQDRYP
+102 KYQDRAP
-109 VIVFAI
+109 FIVFAI
-115 ADKDQLKKALE
+115 TDKDKLKKALE
-126 VEGFKEKDEVDDVD
+126 VEGFNENDKVDDVD
-140 IYVKKDDGYSIFEV
+140 IYVKKDEGE
-154 SLANKYGVELPI
+154 YG
-166 PEDTNQHA
+166 
-174 MGGFMNQSKDNPPK
+174 S
-188 GSLNSDYLEYMK
+188 
-200 KLREQQ
+200 
-206 QGQNSNYTRQSYVAI
+206 YTRNSYVAI
-221 DGGYGYWIDKVY
+221 DGGYGYWIPDVW
-233 SDDNEGMKIMKQ
+233 SDDDKGMKMIKQ
-245 YLLSLSNRPMADTDM
+245 YLLSLSNNTMASTDI
-260 ADYVSDGKA
+260 ADYVSEGNV

-302 LNVKIDGDEAEARL
+302 INSKLDGDEAEARL
-316 KLFDANGK
+316 KLFDENGK
-324 AKTTEDWGKMMDMKA
+324 AKTTEDWNKMMDIKA

-353 CLVYAVSMKNV
+353 SLIYAVSMKNI

-373 ASAANL
+373 DSSGRL
-379 SRQDKSV
+379 SRQDKSF
-386 LTVMK
+386 LTIVK

-402 IGVGLKNGKTSI
+402 IGVGLKNGKASI
-414 EAIDKG
+414 EAIDRG
-420 EEVLNHLP
+420 EKVLDHLP
-428 VTIVAQTKE
+428 LTIVAQTKQ

-443 IKDVKSLLGSQNEIF
+443 IKDIKSLLGNQNELF
-458 YTSTANGLRVNLP
+458 YTSTSNGLRLTLP
-471 KNIGTLWF
+471 KEAGTLWL

-486 ILSSNPI
+486 ILSTLPV

-512 AALHLGKDNPLMR
+512 AALHLGKDNALMR
-525 DFDVKSDLT
+525 DFDIKNDLT
-534 ATIAFDAEAGEAVLK
+534 ATLAFDAEEGELVLK
-549 LKMTGEGET
+549 VKMTGEGET

-595 ILPEPDYYG
+595 ILPEPVYYD

>member
-38 DFVMT
+38 DFVIT

-54 GKVEGSEVK
+54 GKAEGSEVK
-63 MPSYVGEMQSDRE
+63 MPDYIGTMQSDRD
-76 ARNMEEALRWIK
+76 AREMEKDLQWLK
-88 NSGIDVTSCAMVFH
+88 NSGIDVTSGAVVFL
-102 KFQDRYP
+102 KYQDRAP
-109 VIVFAI
+109 FIVFAI
-115 ADKDQLKKALE
+115 TDKDKLKKALE
-126 VEGFKEKDEVDDVD
+126 VEGFNENDKVDDVD
-140 IYVKKDDGYSIFEV
+140 IYVKKDEGE
-154 SLANKYGVELPI
+154 YG
-166 PEDTNQHA
+166 
-174 MGGFMNQSKDNPPK
+174 S
-188 GSLNSDYLEYMK
+188 
-200 KLREQQ
+200 
-206 QGQNSNYTRQSYVAI
+206 YTRNSYVAI
-221 DGGYGYWIDKVY
+221 DGGYGYWIPDVW
-233 SDDNEGMKIMKQ
+233 SDDDKGMKMIKQ
-245 YLLSLSNRPMADTDM
+245 YLLSLSNHTMASTDI
-260 ADYVSDGKA
+260 ADYVSEGNV

-302 LNVKIDGDEAEARL
+302 INSKLDGDEAEARL
-316 KLFDANGK
+316 KLFDENGK
-324 AKTTEDWGKMMDMKA
+324 AKTTEDWNKMMDIKA

-353 CLVYAVSMKNV
+353 SLIYAVSMKNI

-373 ASAANL
+373 DSSGRL
-379 SRQDKSV
+379 SRQDKSF
-386 LTVMK
+386 LTIVK

-402 IGVGLKNGKTSI
+402 IGVGLKNGKASI
-414 EAIDKG
+414 EAIDRG
-420 EEVLNHLP
+420 EKVLDHLP

-443 IKDVKSLLGSQNEIF
+443 IKDIKSLLGNQNELF
-458 YTSTANGLRVNLP
+458 YTSTSNGLRLTLP
-471 KNIGTLWF
+471 KEAGTLWL

-486 ILSSNPI
+486 ILSTLPV

-512 AALHLGKDNPLMR
+512 AALHLGKDNALMR
-525 DFDVKSDLT
+525 DFDIKNDLT
-534 ATIAFDAEAGEAVLK
+534 ATLAFDAEEGELVLK
-549 LKMTGEGET
+549 VKMTGEGET

-595 ILPEPDYYG
+595 ILPEPVYYD

>member
-38 DFVMT
+38 DFVIT

-54 GKVEGSEVK
+54 GKAEGSEVK
-63 MPSYVGEMQSDRE
+63 MPDYIGTMQSDRD
-76 ARNMEEALRWIK
+76 AREMEKDLQWLK
-88 NSGIDVTSCAMVFH
+88 NSGIDVTSGAVVFL
-102 KFQDRYP
+102 KYQDRAP
-109 VIVFAI
+109 FIVFAI
-115 ADKDQLKKALE
+115 TDKDKLKKALE
-126 VEGFKEKDEVDDVD
+126 VEGFNENDKVDDVD
-140 IYVKKDDGYSIFEV
+140 IYVKKDEGE
-154 SLANKYGVELPI
+154 YG
-166 PEDTNQHA
+166 
-174 MGGFMNQSKDNPPK
+174 S
-188 GSLNSDYLEYMK
+188 
-200 KLREQQ
+200 
-206 QGQNSNYTRQSYVAI
+206 YTRNSYVAI
-221 DGGYGYWIDKVY
+221 DGGYGYWIPDVW
-233 SDDNEGMKIMKQ
+233 SDDDKGMKMIKQ
-245 YLLSLSNRPMADTDM
+245 YLLSLSNNTMASTDI
-260 ADYVSDGKA
+260 ADYVSEGNV

-302 LNVKIDGDEAEARL
+302 INSKLDGDEAEARL
-316 KLFDANGK
+316 KLFDENGK
-324 AKTTEDWGKMMDMKA
+324 AKTTEDWNKMMDIKA

-353 CLVYAVSMKNV
+353 SLIYAVSMKNI

-373 ASAANL
+373 DSSGRL
-379 SRQDKSV
+379 SRQDKSF
-386 LTVMK
+386 LTIVK

-402 IGVGLKNGKTSI
+402 IGVGLKNGKASI
-414 EAIDKG
+414 EAIDRG
-420 EEVLNHLP
+420 EKVLDHLP
-428 VTIVAQTKE
+428 LTIVAQTKE

-443 IKDVKSLLGSQNEIF
+443 IKDIKSLLGNQNELF
-458 YTSTANGLRVNLP
+458 YTSTSNGLRLTLP
-471 KNIGTLWF
+471 KEAGTLWL

-486 ILSSNPI
+486 ILSTLPV

-549 LKMTGEGET
+549 LKMTGDGEA
-558 GLIERFVRSVIGM
+558 GLIERFLRSVIGM

-595 ILPEPDYYG
+595 IAYLPEPVYYD

>member
-1 MKKLLYHLG
+1 MKKLFYHLG
-10 LCLSVILLA
+10 LCLSVIILTTA
-19 TGCGSN
+19 CGSN
-25 NLAELLEHVPADA
+25 RLAELLEHVPADA

-54 GKVEGSEVK
+54 GKAEGSEVK
-63 MPSYVGEMQSDRE
+63 MPNYVGEMQSDRE
-76 ARNMEEALRWIK
+76 ARNMEEALRWVK

-109 VIVFAI
+109 VVVFAI
-115 ADKDQLKKALE
+115 ADKDKLKKALE

-140 IYVKKDDGYSIFEV
+140 IYVKKDEGYS
-154 SLANKYGVELPI
+154 S
-166 PEDTNQHA
+166 
-174 MGGFMNQSKDNPPK
+174 
-188 GSLNSDYLEYMK
+188 
-200 KLREQQ
+200 
-206 QGQNSNYTRQSYVAI
+206 YTRQSYVAI

-302 LNVKIDGDEAEARL
+302 LNTKIDGDEAEARL
-316 KLFDANGK
+316 KLFDENGK

-549 LKMTGEGET
+549 LKMTGDGEA
-558 GLIERFVRSVIGM
+558 GLIERFLRSVIGM

-595 ILPEPDYYG
+595 LPYEPEPDCYYE
-604 EDSVAVE
+604 EDSVAVD

>member
-38 DFVMT
+38 DFVIT

-54 GKVEGSEVK
+54 GKAEGSEVK
-63 MPSYVGEMQSDRE
+63 MPDYIGTMQSDRD
-76 ARNMEEALRWIK
+76 AREMEKDLQWLK
-88 NSGIDVTSCAMVFH
+88 NSGIDVTSGAVVFL
-102 KFQDRYP
+102 KYQDRAP
-109 VIVFAI
+109 FIVFAI
-115 ADKDQLKKALE
+115 TDKDKLKKALE
-126 VEGFKEKDEVDDVD
+126 VEGFNENDKVDDVD
-140 IYVKKDDGYSIFEV
+140 IYVKKDEGE
-154 SLANKYGVELPI
+154 YG
-166 PEDTNQHA
+166 
-174 MGGFMNQSKDNPPK
+174 S
-188 GSLNSDYLEYMK
+188 
-200 KLREQQ
+200 
-206 QGQNSNYTRQSYVAI
+206 YTRNSYVAI
-221 DGGYGYWIDKVY
+221 DGGYGYWIPDVW
-233 SDDNEGMKIMKQ
+233 SDDDKGMKMIKQ
-245 YLLSLSNRPMADTDM
+245 YLLSLSNNTMASTDI
-260 ADYVSDGKA
+260 ADYVSEGNV

-302 LNVKIDGDEAEARL
+302 INSKLDGDEAEARL
-316 KLFDANGK
+316 KLFDENGK
-324 AKTTEDWGKMMDMKA
+324 AKTTEDWNKMMDIKA

-353 CLVYAVSMKNV
+353 SLIYAVSMKNI

-373 ASAANL
+373 DSSGRL
-379 SRQDKSV
+379 SRQDKSF
-386 LTVMK
+386 LTIVK

-402 IGVGLKNGKTSI
+402 IGVGLKNGKASI
-414 EAIDKG
+414 EAIDRG
-420 EEVLNHLP
+420 EKVLDHLP

-443 IKDVKSLLGSQNEIF
+443 IKDIKSLLGNQNELF
-458 YTSTANGLRVNLP
+458 YTSTSNGLRLTLP
-471 KNIGTLWF
+471 KEAGTLWL

-486 ILSSNPI
+486 ILSTLPV

-512 AALHLGKDNPLMR
+512 AALHLGKDNALMR
-525 DFDVKSDLT
+525 DFDIKNDLT
-534 ATIAFDAEAGEAVLK
+534 ATLAFDAEEGELVLK
-549 LKMTGEGET
+549 VKMTGEGEGET

-595 ILPEPDYYG
+595 IAYLPEPDYYG

>member
-38 DFVMT
+38 DYVIT

-54 GKVEGSEVK
+54 GKAEGSEVK
-63 MPSYVGEMQSDRE
+63 MPDYIGTMQSDRD
-76 ARNMEEALRWIK
+76 AREMEKDLQWLK
-88 NSGIDVTSCAMVFH
+88 NSGIDVTSGAVVFL
-102 KFQDRYP
+102 KYQDRAP
-109 VIVFAI
+109 FIVFAI
-115 ADKDQLKKALE
+115 TDKDKLEKALE
-126 VEGFKEKDEVDDVD
+126 VEGFNENDKVDDVD
-140 IYVKKDDGYSIFEV
+140 IYVKKDEGE
-154 SLANKYGVELPI
+154 YG
-166 PEDTNQHA
+166 
-174 MGGFMNQSKDNPPK
+174 S
-188 GSLNSDYLEYMK
+188 
-200 KLREQQ
+200 
-206 QGQNSNYTRQSYVAI
+206 YTRNSYVAI
-221 DGGYGYWIDKVY
+221 DGGYGYWIPDVW
-233 SDDNEGMKIMKQ
+233 SDDDKGMKMIKQ
-245 YLLSLSNRPMADTDM
+245 YLLSLSNNTMASTDI
-260 ADYVSDGKA
+260 ADYVSEGNV

-302 LNVKIDGDEAEARL
+302 INSKLDGDEAEARL
-316 KLFDANGK
+316 KLFDENGK
-324 AKTTEDWGKMMDMKA
+324 AKTTEDWNKMMDIKA

-353 CLVYAVSMKNV
+353 SLIYAVSMKNI

-373 ASAANL
+373 DSSGRL
-379 SRQDKSV
+379 SRQDKSF
-386 LTVMK
+386 LTIVK
-391 SYLEKFDGTVA
+391 SYLEKFDGTKA
-402 IGVGLKNGKTSI
+402 IGVGLKNGKASI
-414 EAIDKG
+414 EAIDRG
-420 EEVLNHLP
+420 EKVLDHLP

-443 IKDVKSLLGSQNEIF
+443 IKDIKSLLGNQNELF
-458 YTSTANGLRVNLP
+458 YTSTSNGLRLTLP
-471 KNIGTLWF
+471 KEAGTLWL

-486 ILSSNPI
+486 ILSTLPV

-512 AALHLGKDNPLMR
+512 AALHLGKDNALMR
-525 DFDVKSDLT
+525 DFDIKNDLT
-534 ATIAFDAEAGEAVLK
+534 ATLAFDAEEGELVLK
-549 LKMTGEGET
+549 VKMTGEGET

-595 ILPEPDYYG
+595 ILPEPVYYD

>member
-38 DFVMT
+38 DFVIT

-54 GKVEGSEVK
+54 GKAEGSEIK
-63 MPSYVGEMQSDRE
+63 MPDYIGTMQSDRD
-76 ARNMEEALRWIK
+76 AREMEKDLQWLK
-88 NSGIDVTSCAMVFH
+88 NSGIDVTSGAVVFL
-102 KFQDRYP
+102 KYQDRTP
-109 VIVFAI
+109 FIVFAI
-115 ADKDQLKKALE
+115 TDKDKLKKALE
-126 VEGFKEKDEVDDVD
+126 VEGFNEKEKVDDVD
-140 IYVKKDDGYSIFEV
+140 IYVKKDEGGY
-154 SLANKYGVELPI
+154 
-166 PEDTNQHA
+166 
-174 MGGFMNQSKDNPPK
+174 
-188 GSLNSDYLEYMK
+188 GS
-200 KLREQQ
+200 
-206 QGQNSNYTRQSYVAI
+206 YTRNSYVAI
-221 DGGYGYWIDKVY
+221 DGGYGYWISDVW
-233 SDDNEGMKIMKQ
+233 SDDDKGIKMIKQ
-245 YLLSLSNRPMADTDM
+245 YLLSLSNHTMASTDI
-260 ADYVSDGKA
+260 ADYVSEGNV

-302 LNVKIDGDEAEARL
+302 INSKLDGDEAEARL
-316 KLFDANGK
+316 KLFDENGK
-324 AKTTEDWGKMMDMKA
+324 AKTTEDWNKMMDIKA

-353 CLVYAVSMKNV
+353 SLIYAVSMKNI

-373 ASAANL
+373 DSSGRL
-379 SRQDKSV
+379 SRQDKSF
-386 LTVMK
+386 LTIVK

-402 IGVGLKNGKTSI
+402 IGVGLKNGKASI
-414 EAIDKG
+414 EAIDRG
-420 EEVLNHLP
+420 EKVLDHLP

-443 IKDVKSLLGSQNEIF
+443 IKDIKSLLGNQNELF
-458 YTSTANGLRVNLP
+458 YTSTSNGLRLTLP
-471 KNIGTLWF
+471 KEAGTLWL

-486 ILSSNPI
+486 ILSTLPV

-512 AALHLGKDNPLMR
+512 AALHLGKDNALMR
-525 DFDVKSDLT
+525 DFDIKNDLT
-534 ATIAFDAEAGEAVLK
+534 ATLAFDAEEGELVLK
-549 LKMTGEGET
+549 VKMTGEGET

-595 ILPEPDYYG
+595 ILPEPVYYD

>member
-19 TGCGSN
+19 TGCGSK

-38 DFVMT
+38 DFVIT

-54 GKVEGSEVK
+54 GKAEGSEVK
-63 MPSYVGEMQSDRE
+63 MPDYIGTMQSDRD
-76 ARNMEEALRWIK
+76 AREMEKDLQWLR
-88 NSGIDVTSCAMVFH
+88 NSGIDVTSGAVVFL
-102 KFQDRYP
+102 KYQDRAP
-109 VIVFAI
+109 FIVFAI
-115 ADKDQLKKALE
+115 TDKDKLKKALE
-126 VEGFKEKDEVDDVD
+126 VEGFNENDKVDDVD
-140 IYVKKDDGYSIFEV
+140 IYVKKDEGE
-154 SLANKYGVELPI
+154 YG
-166 PEDTNQHA
+166 
-174 MGGFMNQSKDNPPK
+174 S
-188 GSLNSDYLEYMK
+188 
-200 KLREQQ
+200 
-206 QGQNSNYTRQSYVAI
+206 YTRNSYVAI
-221 DGGYGYWIDKVY
+221 DGGYGYWIPDVW
-233 SDDNEGMKIMKQ
+233 SDDDKGMKMIKQ
-245 YLLSLSNRPMADTDM
+245 YLLSLSNNTMASTDM
-260 ADYVSDGKA
+260 ADYVSEGNVV
-269 AGMIAKLPSELRREM
+269 GMIAKLPSELRREM

-302 LNVKIDGDEAEARL
+302 INSKLDGDEAEARL
-316 KLFDANGK
+316 KLFDENGK
-324 AKTTEDWGKMMDMKA
+324 AKTTEDWNKMMDIKA

-353 CLVYAVSMKNV
+353 SLIYAVSMKNI

-373 ASAANL
+373 DSSGRL
-379 SRQDKSV
+379 SRQDKSF
-386 LTVMK
+386 LTIVK

-402 IGVGLKNGKTSI
+402 IGVGLKNGKASI
-414 EAIDKG
+414 EAIDRG
-420 EEVLNHLP
+420 EKVLDHLP

-443 IKDVKSLLGSQNEIF
+443 IKDIKSLLGNQNELF
-458 YTSTANGLRVNLP
+458 YTSTSNGLRLTLP
-471 KNIGTLWF
+471 KEAGTLWL

-486 ILSSNPI
+486 ILSTLPV

-512 AALHLGKDNPLMR
+512 AALHLGKDNALMR
-525 DFDVKSDLT
+525 DFDIKNDLT
-534 ATIAFDAEAGEAVLK
+534 ATLAFDAEEGELVLK
-549 LKMTGEGET
+549 VKMTGEGET